1 MAVDFSD
8 DGSLVYVADA
18 TTLNAYNTRTGQT
31 FKKLFMKNHEIEQL
45 SHTHHKDAVLVA
57 TKKNN
62 LILYWSIH
70 ENKIIKMFKGH
81 TDT

>member
-1 MAVDFSD
+1 
-8 DGSLVYVADA
+8 
-18 TTLNAYNTRTGQT
+18 
-31 FKKLFMKNHEIEQL
+31 
-45 SHTHHKDAVLVA
+45 VLVA

-81 TDT
+81 TDTYKISLLRISSLIICPKNDTFLTTSHDNTMRLWNLNTDTEGIKSLN

>member
-1 MAVDFSD
+1 MAEVN
-8 DGSLVYVADA
+8 
-18 TTLNAYNTRTGQT
+18 TLNAYVIRTGQNY
-31 FKKLFMKNHEIEQL
+31 KKLFMKNHEIEQL
-45 SHTHHKDAVLVA
+45 THTHNNNAVLVA

-81 TDT
+81 TDTYYFKLK